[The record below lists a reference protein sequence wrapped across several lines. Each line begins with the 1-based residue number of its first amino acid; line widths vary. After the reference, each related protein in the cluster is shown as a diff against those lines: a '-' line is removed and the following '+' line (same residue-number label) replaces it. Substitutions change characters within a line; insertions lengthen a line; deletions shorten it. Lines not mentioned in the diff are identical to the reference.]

1 MNTFPEVAG
10 ASIPALVRGHMK
22 GKISKTLHS
31 KSGQKK
37 RCPHMRK
44 QTGTGSDPQNCNLL
58 FIAILGL
65 GFLPFLMKET
75 VERRQEMK
83 ARESGIGTSY

>member
-1 MNTFPEVAG
+1 
-10 ASIPALVRGHMK
+10 
-22 GKISKTLHS
+22 
-31 KSGQKK
+31 
-37 RCPHMRK
+37 MRK